1 MAKSFSQFLIDYQQ
15 GVAHA
20 DLTDKLEELFKA
32 VQQTGKAGEL
42 TFKIKVKPA
51 TKGDVDK
58 VKAAGLAAY
67 YGH

>member
-20 DLTDKLEELFKA
+20 DLTA
-32 VQQTGKAGEL
+32 
-42 TFKIKVKPA
+42 
-51 TKGDVDK
+51 KGDVDK

>member
-1 MAKSFSQFLIDYQQ
+1 MAKSFSQFLIDYQS
-15 GVAHA
+15 
-20 DLTDKLEELFKA
+20 
-32 VQQTGKAGEL
+32 GEL